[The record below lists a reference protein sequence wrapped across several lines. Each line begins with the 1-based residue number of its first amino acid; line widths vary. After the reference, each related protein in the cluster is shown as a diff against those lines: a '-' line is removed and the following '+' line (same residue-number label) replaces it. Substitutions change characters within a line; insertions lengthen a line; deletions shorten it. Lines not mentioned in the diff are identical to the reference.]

1 MDDCCAVCA
10 EPLEWTAYGP
20 CGHKD
25 ACSKC
30 VTRLRFAL
38 GDSRCVICQQQ
49 SPAVVVTRF
58 MGTFTG
64 TLPAEDFMQ
73 LKVSTLISSSAV
85 KRKDVSFMCFDNKL
99 HAESAELPHR
109 TGQEQ
114 RRPIHVLGSG
124 HSLL

>member
-38 GDSRCVICQQQ
+38 GDTRCVICQQQ

-58 MGTFTG
+58 MGTFTD
-64 TLPAEDFMQ
+64 TLPAEEFLL
-73 LKVSTLISSSAV
+73 LKVS
-85 KRKDVSFMCFDNKL
+85 K
-99 HAESAELPHR
+99 
-109 TGQEQ
+109 
-114 RRPIHVLGSG
+114 
-124 HSLL
+124 

>member
-38 GDSRCVICQQQ
+38 GDTRCVICQQQ

-58 MGTFTG
+58 MGTFTD
-64 TLPAEDFMQ
+64 TLPAEEFPQ
-73 LKVSTLISSSAV
+73 LKVRV
-85 KRKDVSFMCFDNKL
+85 KTCFHAHLSCCGDVGAK
-99 HAESAELPHR
+99 AGA
-109 TGQEQ
+109 
-114 RRPIHVLGSG
+114 
-124 HSLL
+124 

>member
-38 GDSRCVICQQQ
+38 GDTRCVICQQQ
-49 SPAVVVTRF
+49 SPAVVATRF
-58 MGTFTG
+58 MGTFTD
-64 TLPAEDFMQ
+64 TLPAEEFAQ
-73 LKVSTLISSSAV
+73 LKVGLNDWLQTFTPVGMLV
-85 KRKDVSFMCFDNKL
+85 
-99 HAESAELPHR
+99 
-109 TGQEQ
+109 Q
-114 RRPIHVLGSG
+114 RQVLGCIWCLC
-124 HSLL
+124 LLR